1 MCSLILIRHG
11 ETDWN
16 RVGRIQGLTDIPL
29 NDAGREQ
36 ARRAAEEVRSEL
48 AISPSDAADAAVIVS
63 SDLQRAA
70 ETADI
75 IAGALGLDAPRRYPE
90 LRERAYGDAE
100 GLLTAEFQRRWGP
113 WHVADVP
120 GAETRADLRRRALA
134 ALARAQHDAAPMGT
148 TLPLIVVAHGALI
161 REVIGHA
168 TDDRLPEPGVR
179 LPNGSLHRFEVETGT
194 LRLVLPVEITR

>member
-75 IAGALGLDAPRRYPE
+75 IAGALGLHAPRRYPE